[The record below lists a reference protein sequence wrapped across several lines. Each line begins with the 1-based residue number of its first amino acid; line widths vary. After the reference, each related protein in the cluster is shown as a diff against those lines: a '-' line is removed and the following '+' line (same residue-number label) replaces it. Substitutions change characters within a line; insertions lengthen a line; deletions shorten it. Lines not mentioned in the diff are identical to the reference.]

1 MWSILQR
8 SFERDILPM
17 AKSEGLAL
25 APWGVMGQ
33 GRFRTDAEEKRRK
46 ESGEEGRR
54 LTTDSWERTPVD
66 VKISHKLE
74 EVAKE
79 VGVEDITAVAIAYVM
94 HVRVFR

>member
-17 AKSEGLAL
+17 ARSEGLAL

-46 ESGEEGRR
+46 ENGEEGRR
-54 LTTDSWERTPVD
+54 LKTDSWERTPVD
-66 VKISHKLE
+66 IKISHKLE

-94 HVRVFR
+94 HVRMFR

>member
-79 VGVEDITAVAIAYVM
+79 VGVDDITAVAIAYVM

>member
-17 AKSEGLAL
+17 ARSEGLAL

-33 GRFRTDAEEKRRK
+33 GRFRTDAEEQRRK

-66 VKISHKLE
+66 IKISHKLE

-94 HVRVFR
+94 HVRMFR